1 MRTYFKSRN
10 NGLRGAQIRLCVAYN
25 GDMCP
30 SSNCCIFLRL
40 GGDDIEILEKSGG
53 LIRRKNTFVALPPV
67 FWGQ

>member
-10 NGLRGAQIRLCVAYN
+10 KGLRGAQIRLCVAYN

-40 GGDDIEILEKSGG
+40 GGDDIEILE
-53 LIRRKNTFVALPPV
+53 RVV
-67 FWGQ
+67 V